1 MRILLLEDDD
11 LLRSL
16 SMRTLTSLGHQVL
29 EASTTV
35 EAQRWLDAADSDVDV
50 LFADARLGG
59 GTSEGIEFAQAALAA
74 HSSLRVVLT
83 SGDPSGITAAMHKD
97 ERIRALAKPY
107 RKDQLAEM
115 LDSFDT

>member
-16 SMRTLTSLGHQVL
+16 SMRTLTTLGHEVL

-35 EAQRWLDAADSDVDV
+35 EAQRWLDARDSGVDL

-59 GTSEGIEFAQAALAA
+59 GPSEGIEFAQLALAT

-83 SGDPSGITAAMHKD
+83 SGDPAGITAAMLKD
-97 ERIRALAKPY
+97 PRIRALAKPY
-107 RKDQLAEM
+107 RKDQLAET
-115 LDSFDT
+115 LGSFDN